1 MKLNHPLN
9 KVRPK
14 DHMEIWRTV
23 LPDRYSPLQANGNG
37 IQSIYLTELSWDFAE
52 VLSGLIGQ
60 EARSLL
66 TATEAGLGAQAQ
78 IPLPMRRP
86 GRGCNGLQDRCR
98 HQAKRRNFRPIPNC
112 GSPPNRPLTFH
123 RGYPSKLV
131 ANDTV
136 GILGREFDDQEPADA
151 PAHEPGAP
159 PRQRFSVNTRRCA
172 TLFFAHNLG
181 MSNCQI

>member
-14 DHMEIWRTV
+14 DHMEILRTV

-60 EARSLL
+60 EARSLI

-78 IPLPMRRP
+78 ISLPMRRP
-86 GRGCNGLQDRCR
+86 RRGCNGLQDRC
-98 HQAKRRNFRPIPNC
+98 
-112 GSPPNRPLTFH
+112 
-123 RGYPSKLV
+123 
-131 ANDTV
+131 
-136 GILGREFDDQEPADA
+136 
-151 PAHEPGAP
+151 
-159 PRQRFSVNTRRCA
+159 TRLLA
-172 TLFFAHNLG
+172 
-181 MSNCQI
+181 